1 MSKGL
6 IGAASL
12 IKEYRAITG
21 FASLYPFATS
31 GSSDMEASL
40 SPGIKIQSVI

>member
-6 IGAASL
+6 IGAASF
-12 IKEYRAITG
+12 IKKYRAITE

-31 GSSDMEASL
+31 GSSDMETSL

>member
-1 MSKGL
+1 MSEGL

-21 FASLYPFATS
+21 FSSFYPFATS
-31 GSSDMEASL
+31 GSSDMETSL
-40 SPGIKIQSVI
+40 PPGIKIQSVI

>member
-12 IKEYRAITG
+12 IKKYRAITE

-31 GSSDMEASL
+31 GSSDMETSL
-40 SPGIKIQSVI
+40 SSGIKIQSVI

>member
-12 IKEYRAITG
+12 IKEYRVITG
-21 FASLYPFATS
+21 FSSFHPFAMS
-31 GSSDMEASL
+31 GSSDMETL
-40 SPGIKIQSVI
+40 LLPGMKIQSVI

>member
-12 IKEYRAITG
+12 IREYRAITG
-21 FASLYPFATS
+21 FSPFHPFATS

-40 SPGIKIQSVI
+40 SPGMKIQSVI

>member
-6 IGAASL
+6 IEAASL

-21 FASLYPFATS
+21 FSSFYPFATS
-31 GSSDMEASL
+31 GSSDMETSL
-40 SPGIKIQSVI
+40 SPDMKIQSVI